1 MTWFLLMLACLLLWG
16 ISGVLYK
23 AASPQDDQLSHYK
36 NFIWL
41 GIIMALA
48 GGIMCT
54 WSDTLLDSAKMVW
67 ENALFLVPLC
77 IVYAAIFFF
86 GLYGKRF
93 LPASI
98 ITPLENIGGALSAII
113 IYYYYLLTGYIDPA
127 YPISVLDFIAT
138 IAIII
143 GVVLI
148 GKNEQKLFKEE
159 LHLEDDKKKH
169 RYGALVLFFP
179 LMFALIDVFSVA
191 EIGGINGNSDGIV
204 SENAIDA
211 IPAIDFFIFEC
222 LGFAILSLLVWI
234 YLFIVKKHAYNP
246 FELKELIRCGAATGE
261 TFGTMTFILAAA
273 INPVMTAPI
282 TLLYCIIT
290 IVLARIFLKEKLSKK
305 QYLYLGFVIFG
316 IVLLG
321 ISDIFGI

>member
-23 AASPQDDQLSHYK
+23 AASPQDDKLSHYK

-67 ENALFLVPLC
+67 ENALFLVLLC
-77 IVYAAIFFF
+77 IAYAAVFFF

-98 ITPLENIGGALSAII
+98 IIPLENIGGALSAII

-127 YPISVLDFIAT
+127 YPIGIFDVIAT
-138 IAIII
+138 ISIIV

-148 GKNEQKLFKEE
+148 GKEEQRLFKAEI
-159 LHLEDDKKKH
+159 HLEDDKKKH

-179 LMFALIDVFSVA
+179 LIFALIDVFSVA
-191 EIGGINGNSDGIV
+191 EIGGINGNNNGIV
-204 SENAIDA
+204 SEGGVAI

-222 LGFAILSLLVWI
+222 LGFAVISIFMWL
-234 YLFIVKKHAYNP
+234 YLFLVKKQAYNP
-246 FELKELIRCGAATGE
+246 FEPKELIRCGAATGE
-261 TFGTMTFILAAA
+261 AFGTMMFIFAEA

-282 TLLYCIIT
+282 ALLYCIIT
-290 IVLARIFLKEKLSKK
+290 IVLARIFLKEKLSKN